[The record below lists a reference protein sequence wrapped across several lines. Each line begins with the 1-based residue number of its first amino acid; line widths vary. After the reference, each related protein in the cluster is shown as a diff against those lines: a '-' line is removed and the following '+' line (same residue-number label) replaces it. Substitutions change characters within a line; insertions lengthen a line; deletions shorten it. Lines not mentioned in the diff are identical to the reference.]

1 MGVGMGQ
8 AAHMGPASLERVR
21 VPVRLFSG
29 RRRSRAARC
38 NVARGRFRRTG
49 LSAALSLL
57 LLSTFGGPATP
68 AFAAAPFP
76 SPSTADQLACD
87 LSPASNAG
95 DFSSWWAAIPAN
107 ATFAGWLWNDILPNN
122 GGTACRADVAQTF
135 WTRAVPG
142 NWALIGN
149 IGGWPWPAGGYYT
162 QWLWLHAVPDNL
174 ASVADIG
181 GWPWPAGGYYTQWL
195 WLHAVRENWAFTGD
209 IGGWPWPTGGYYTQ
223 WFWLHTVP
231 DNWASIGNIG
241 GWPFPTGGYYTQ
253 WFWQHAVP
261 DNWAVIGNIGGWPFA
276 SGGYY
281 TQSFWLHGGPDSWA
295 ARPEMAI
302 GGKGGAGYYDY
313 SFYHFATVRDFAW
326 RNALSINGSAGA
338 GYFDYW
344 YHRDFGQNVAH
355 YQRLLGLAGG
365 YLNNA
370 STFTPVSSW
379 FSPVAQAVVALTF
392 DTEGSEAETCA
403 VTKVL
408 NQQGVTGAFYL
419 VGTTADSLTPGWIQC
434 LSGMDIEDHT
444 LHHPGSFDVG
454 PQTWMDTQSDA
465 VQITEIRDNVARVRA
480 KIPNALLTSLRTPDC

>member
-107 ATFAGWLWNDILPNN
+107 ATFAGWLWNDIVPNN

-149 IGGWPWPAGGYYT
+149 IGGWP
-162 QWLWLHAVPDNL
+162 
-174 ASVADIG
+174 
-181 GWPWPAGGYYTQWL
+181 
-195 WLHAVRENWAFTGD
+195 
-209 IGGWPWPTGGYYTQ
+209 
-223 WFWLHTVP
+223 
-231 DNWASIGNIG
+231 
-241 GWPFPTGGYYTQ
+241 
-253 WFWQHAVP
+253 
-261 DNWAVIGNIGGWPFA
+261 FA

-281 TQSFWLHGGPDSWA
+281 TQWFWLHGGPDSWA

-379 FSPVAQAVVALTF
+379 F
-392 DTEGSEAETCA
+392 G
-403 VTKVL
+403 
-408 NQQGVTGAFYL
+408 
-419 VGTTADSLTPGWIQC
+419 
-434 LSGMDIEDHT
+434 
-444 LHHPGSFDVG
+444 
-454 PQTWMDTQSDA
+454 
-465 VQITEIRDNVARVRA
+465 
-480 KIPNALLTSLRTPDC
+480 